1 MIRITLLT
9 LAPAVLLAACATT
22 PDAQPSPPDYAE
34 IATQPAPANARLYA
48 DCFGQAIRNQTYRRA
63 AEGGDELLLHTCTG
77 DAAHAMFTALGP
89 WSAQIGSEWRA
100 QGRVWRSTAVVQR
113 NLIGADYCSA
123 TEAGDDA
130 RCVITFNA
138 GDFLDQ

>member
-1 MIRITLLT
+1 MIRQAITI
-9 LAPAVLLAACATT
+9 LASVALLAACATT
-22 PDAQPSPPDYAE
+22 PDAQPSAPDYAE
-34 IATQPAPANARLYA
+34 IETHPAPANARLYA
-48 DCFGQAIRNQTYRRA
+48 DCFAQAIHNQTYRRA
-63 AEGGDELLLHTCTG
+63 ADGGDELLLHTCTG
-77 DAAHAMFTALGP
+77 EVAQAMFTALGP

-100 QGRVWRSTAVVQR
+100 QGRVWRSTAAIQR
-113 NLIGADYCSA
+113 NLIGVDYCSA